1 MMTPAEITDGL
12 MSSILNGSPP
22 WLRANRMFLSL
33 SLDAHVEES
42 GYDER
47 SKHLVFCALVAPKDD
62 WKPFATK
69 WWRVLCSP
77 KVLRKGKRG
86 RIYYK
91 SSEADN
97 RIPGGCFEGFTDAEM
112 RKKVNELTVVITQ
125 NFVDGYGLCVSVP
138 RREFFE
144 IVKRHNP
151 VVSGNLKRYLDDPYY
166 LAFQLVIDGVLT
178 LETSQ
183 RGIVGQRI
191 DFWLDDA
198 GNLTERCR
206 KIYNAVKATFQHQRS
221 PLADIMGNCL
231 PVDDTEILPLQAAD
245 LIASRYRKWKGQT
258 IFEPYSSFTTLLR
271 RRSIFGRDFTA
282 QDLESYIDGLNSRIG
297 ELSTEIITKFLDSLT
312 KESDENR

>member
-1 MMTPAEITDGL
+1 MTPAEITNGL

-42 GYDER
+42 GHDER
-47 SKHLVFCALVAPKDD
+47 SKHLVFCALVAQKDD
-62 WKPFATK
+62 WEPFANE

-97 RIPGGCFEGFTDAEM
+97 QIGCFEGFTDAEM
-112 RKKVNELTVVITQ
+112 RIKVNELTDVITRK
-125 NFVDGYGLCVSVP
+125 FVNGYGLCVSVP
-138 RREFFE
+138 LKEFVE

-151 VVSGNLKRYLDDPYY
+151 LVSGKKKRYLDDPYY
-166 LAFQLVIDGVLT
+166 LAFMLVIDGVLT

-198 GNLTERCR
+198 RNFTERCR
-206 KIYNAVKATFQHQRS
+206 KIYNEAKVSFEHQRS

-258 IFEPYSSFTTLLR
+258 IFEPYSSFTTLLQR
-271 RRSIFGRDFTA
+271 RQIISHDFTA
-282 QDLESYIDGLNSRIG
+282 QDLKSYIDGLNSRIF
-297 ELSTEIITKFLDSLT
+297 TKLLGSV
-312 KESDENR
+312 KEANENR